1 MFQQIGSTVGSWTH
15 KKIVDPLLQILRR
28 GAEPKQLAF
37 SGALGATL
45 GLFPIC
51 ACPTIYFTLTG
62 VAVFLCGVAIAVLG
76 SLCHAPTVLL
86 VNFIVTPIE
95 LRTFG
100 VGGEGDS
107 SIRVDARLRAH
118 ISLVIPFL
126 RLGEYV
132 SGGPH
137 FALTS
142 DALKKVF
149 TGKASWEVL
158 LSIYHA
164 LLGWLVAVPFILAG
178 LYILFLP
185 CFTILVRKFSSLPP
199 SKITSVPSSPKRAV
213 PPSPRKV
220 VQPLT
225 EVRVKVSDV

>member
-1 MFQQIGSTVGSWTH
+1 MGSWTH

-51 ACPTIYFTLTG
+51 G

-95 LRTFG
+95 L
-100 VGGEGDS
+100 
-107 SIRVDARLRAH
+107 
-118 ISLVIPFL
+118 SLVIPFL

-142 DALKKVF
+142 DALKRVF

-178 LYILFLP
+178 VYILFLP
-185 CFTILVRKFSSLPP
+185 CFTILVRKFSSLQPN
-199 SKITSVPSSPKRAV
+199 KTTSVPSSPKRAV
-213 PPSPRKV
+213 PLSPRKV

-225 EVRVKVSDV
+225 EVRVKVRDV

>member
-1 MFQQIGSTVGSWTH
+1 MANMLKRIGLIVGPWTH

-37 SGALGATL
+37 SGALGVTL
-45 GLFPIC
+45 GLFPIV
-51 ACPTIYFTLTG
+51 G
-62 VAVFLCGVAIAVLG
+62 VAVFLCGLAIAVLG
-76 SLCHAPTVLL
+76 SMCHAPTVLL
-86 VNFIVTPIE
+86 ANFIVTPIE
-95 LRTFG
+95 L
-100 VGGEGDS
+100 
-107 SIRVDARLRAH
+107 
-118 ISLVIPFL
+118 SLVIPFL
-126 RLGEYV
+126 RLGESV

-142 DALKKVF
+142 DALKKVL

-178 LYILFLP
+178 VYLLFLP
-185 CFTILVRKFSSLPP
+185 CFTILVRKFSSVPP

-213 PPSPRKV
+213 PPSPKKA

-225 EVRVKVSDV
+225 EVRVKVRDV

>member
-1 MFQQIGSTVGSWTH
+1 MFQQIGSTVGSWIH
-15 KKIVDPLLQILRR
+15 KKIVDPLFQILRR

-51 ACPTIYFTLTG
+51 G
-62 VAVFLCGVAIAVLG
+62 VAVFLCGIAIAVLG

-95 LRTFG
+95 L
-100 VGGEGDS
+100 
-107 SIRVDARLRAH
+107 
-118 ISLVIPFL
+118 SLVIPFL

-178 LYILFLP
+178 VYILFLP

-199 SKITSVPSSPKRAV
+199 SKITNVPSSPKRAV

-225 EVRVKVSDV
+225 EVRVKVRDV

>member
-1 MFQQIGSTVGSWTH
+1 MLKRIGLILVPWIH

-37 SGALGATL
+37 SGALGVTL
-45 GLFPIC
+45 GLFPIV
-51 ACPTIYFTLTG
+51 G
-62 VAVFLCGVAIAVLG
+62 VAVFLCGLAIAVLG

-86 VNFIVTPIE
+86 ANFIVTPIE
-95 LRTFG
+95 L
-100 VGGEGDS
+100 
-107 SIRVDARLRAH
+107 
-118 ISLVIPFL
+118 SLVIPFL
-126 RLGEYV
+126 RLGESV

-137 FALTS
+137 FALSS
-142 DALKKVF
+142 DALKKVL

-178 LYILFLP
+178 VYLLFLP
-185 CFTILVRKFSSLPP
+185 CFTILVRKFSGAPP

-213 PPSPRKV
+213 PPSPKKA

-225 EVRVKVSDV
+225 EVRVKVRDV

>member
-15 KKIVDPLLQILRR
+15 KKIVDPLLQILR
-28 GAEPKQLAF
+28 GVQ
-37 SGALGATL
+37 SQNNWHSL
-45 GLFPIC
+45 GLLVLHWVSFPSVG
-51 ACPTIYFTLTG
+51 L
-62 VAVFLCGVAIAVLG
+62 LCFYVVAIAVLG

-95 LRTFG
+95 L
-100 VGGEGDS
+100 
-107 SIRVDARLRAH
+107 
-118 ISLVIPFL
+118 SLVIPFL

-158 LSIYHA
+158 MSIYHA

-178 LYILFLP
+178 VYILFLP

-199 SKITSVPSSPKRAV
+199 SKITNVPSSPKRAV